1 MAGTEQASGCPYSD
15 WRHLGAMG
23 KGGSPLGTLLT
34 PGALPIPWPRVILTL
49 CVSQAIVLGT
59 KLQLQADLDVE
70 KVRVFLM

>member
-1 MAGTEQASGCPYSD
+1 MGTV
-15 WRHLGAMG
+15 
-23 KGGSPLGTLLT
+23 LT